1 MIPLFSVIVPLFN
14 KEAYIVET
22 LRSIMNQSCQDFEL
36 IVVDDCSTDNSLK
49 LVKSL
54 QIPNI
59 RIIYHKTNKGLSATR
74 NTGARQAK
82 GELITMLDADDRW
95 HHDFL
100 SSIAKMV
107 VDFPKASI
115 FGTSDAKP
123 LLMHADMALKVDPS
137 YCPFMLGIN
146 SLVTFTIKIFFWTL
160 DVFR

>member
-36 IVVDDCSTDNSLK
+36 IVVDACSTDNSLK

-59 RIIYHKTNKGLSATR
+59 RIICHKSNKGLSGTR

-82 GELITMLDADDRW
+82 G
-95 HHDFL
+95 
-100 SSIAKMV
+100 
-107 VDFPKASI
+107 
-115 FGTSDAKP
+115 
-123 LLMHADMALKVDPS
+123 
-137 YCPFMLGIN
+137 
-146 SLVTFTIKIFFWTL
+146 
-160 DVFR
+160 